1 MAQQQQQRPND
12 QFQNLSRTDDSENDI
27 QKNDAFQSGA
37 ATEPVAAYPVTAYA
51 YEATG
56 VAPAAAGGIATTTSR
71 YEYTAVYGTAAP
83 GFGDANAGGGQGGQE
98 ANMGGG
104 GGGAAGGDT
113 GMNMNMGRNQQK

>member
-12 QFQNLSRTDDSENDI
+12 QFQNLPRTGDSEKDI
-27 QKNDAFQSGA
+27 QKSDAFQSGV
-37 ATEPVAAYPVTAYA
+37 TEPVAAYPVTAYA

-56 VAPAAAGGIATTTSR
+56 VTPDGTTTSR

-104 GGGAAGGDT
+104 GGGAAGGNA
-113 GMNMNMGRNQQK
+113 GMNMNMGGNKQK